1 MNAINAARRARKLSL
16 EDIAARTRISPR
28 YVEAIDQER
37 YSELPGGL
45 YGRAYVRAVAT
56 VVGLGPEQ
64 VDEILPALAPA
75 PDPIPVLEELHR
87 PAVDPWP
94 VFNGVFSGGLRL
106 HLAATVDALVL
117 LGLNLAVITIVA
129 ASCRVAPRTLLVMTP
144 GPLLV
149 LCASTWVI
157 YFLLLAGVH
166 GCTVGQSLCGVSLRH
181 GEVPLR
187 LTAILQ
193 RALGLGDGAVT
204 TDGEGPGGL
213 HRSTADPA
221 SPA

>member
-16 EDIAARTRISPR
+16 EDIAARTRICLR

-37 YSELPGGL
+37 YAELPGGL
-45 YGRAYVRAVAT
+45 YGRAYVRAVAA
-56 VVGLGPEQ
+56 VVGLDAEQ
-64 VDEILPALAPA
+64 LEETLAALAPP
-75 PDPIPVLEELHR
+75 PDPLPVLVEIHQPPRDIGPLL
-87 PAVDPWP
+87 
-94 VFNGVFSGGLRL
+94 GGGLRL

-117 LGLNLAVITIVA
+117 LGVNLAVITIVA
-129 ASCRVAPRTLLVMTP
+129 ASCHVTPSTLLTMTP

-166 GCTVGQSLCGVSLRH
+166 GSTVGQSLCGVPLRH

-187 LTAILQ
+187 LAAILQ
-193 RALGLGDGAVT
+193 RALGLGDARVT
-204 TDGEGPGGL
+204 TDGPGGL
-213 HRSTADPA
+213 HQSTADPA

>member
-16 EDIAARTRISPR
+16 EDISARTRICLR
-28 YVEAIDQER
+28 YIEAIDQER
-37 YSELPGGL
+37 YAELPGGL
-45 YGRAYVRAVAT
+45 YGRAYVRAVAA
-56 VVGLGPEQ
+56 VVGLDTDQ
-64 VDEILPALAPA
+64 LQEILAALAPP
-75 PDPIPVLEELHR
+75 PDPLPVLEEVHR
-87 PAVDPWP
+87 APRDLGP
-94 VFNGVFSGGLRL
+94 VFGGSLRL
-106 HLAATVDALVL
+106 HVAATVDALVL
-117 LGLNLAVITIVA
+117 LGVNIAVISMVA
-129 ASCRVAPRTLLVMTP
+129 ASCRVAPRTLLTMTP

-187 LTAILQ
+187 LSAILQ
-193 RALGLGDGAVT
+193 RALWLGDAAVT
-204 TDGEGPGGL
+204 TGAEGPGAL
-213 HRSTADPA
+213 QHSTADPS